1 MLNSIAFGAGAIGLV
16 EGLSLMKKRHALTM
30 LCALLFAAAL
40 FALPNVA
47 HAGEIHL
54 NQDSFKKE
62 DGSYT
67 FADLTNGNT
76 YILDEDAYGY
86 VLASLCVSVL
96 DLNGHTLTCPSECD
110 EQLLDVGALSQLT
123 VKNGNLVQDNP
134 NKPLATLGYRDCTL
148 TLDLGEGHSATSVNG
163 SCAEVSDCSTLTLV
177 SGTCENKNK
186 LGSNNSVFKI
196 GGTTLDYTEGGSV
209 VVKGGSVRLND
220 GSSIA
225 TMETNGT
232 FVLEG
237 GSYNAYPSQAT
248 AVAEGKMLRADS
260 YPDGLFYVD
269 DAESTKSDYNNYV
282 STGSAL
288 GDVAFKLRSEAVS
301 FAESLGLAESSVGSY
316 IYGVHFDGNGGTP
329 ASYVTSVHYGQKV
342 TAPVVTKEGCGLL
355 GWTDSDT
362 GADFDLNTAIDHSVS
377 LKAKWFDVVAR
388 VGDVDYQSL
397 QDAINDA
404 EDGDTVTLC
413 ADTTESIVIPTGG
426 KLTIDLGGKTLTS
439 KSTPTS
445 DAIRLTGARDVTIE
459 NGVIINT
466 YSMGRCIY
474 ADAEVSLGSTLTLA
488 STLTCESN
496 SSYDAIWVEGKMS
509 SGVQKNTSLVIQGG
523 SYSNTGSSTA
533 LRVEAAELSVAAG
546 TFATYSDKS
555 ILIRDT
561 ATASLLC
568 DASGYIGLENGASKN
583 SVTIQPG
590 STFGR
595 DKNKNDIDTDA
606 YHLLKNEAGK
616 YEVAEH
622 VKEWVIDREP
632 TSTTAG
638 SKHQKCTVD
647 GCTWESDPVE
657 IPAGSETDA
666 PVIEGI
672 SDGLS
677 YDCDKT
683 FTVTDASAFTVTAGG
698 KEISKNLD
706 GSFTL
711 PLGEG
716 LTIVAKDKWGNESS
730 VTNVSNYEDH
740 AWGTPKDTGDGTYHT
755 LTCSHSGCLATNK
768 VKHSG
773 GKATCKTPATCEA
786 CGARYGGVD
795 PNNHEG
801 FVSSTL
807 SYDESGHW
815 RTYTC
820 CPDVVYPGSKSSHQ
834 LKTEIVKEPTA
845 TEAGHEHD
853 VCEYCGYTTNER
865 DISPTGG
872 APAIV
877 GLVDGGSYDLEGGA
891 PTFTVSCSA
900 DITSVTVNGNPASTS
915 AGGYVLDTTGEC
927 KIVATDVYGRTATV
941 AVTCSATHDWGAW
954 QGRGDGTHVRYC
966 SHDGCTEP
974 DVANCSGGQA
984 TCTSKA
990 VCSVCGS
997 SYGEKDAG
1005 NHSGP
1010 LTWRHSDGEHWQ
1022 TCDGCG
1028 QEVAGTRSTHSLER
1042 ASDTNGHWEECACGY
1057 TTAHEEHALA
1067 WQHDDEGNHWQQC
1080 SDCGYTT
1087 AKASHEFGAWQAVD
1101 DASHKRACADCGYA
1115 EEEGH
1120 TYVWVDDKEATATE
1134 DGHRHQE
1141 CSTCGYENGVEEVV
1155 PKTGGDS
1162 SDDDDDKG
1170 GDSDKKDDG
1179 SDDKGD
1185 ADGSDGEADKKAD
1198 SKKLPSTGDSALAIS
1213 AISAAGAA
1221 LAALGLKRRK

>member
-1 MLNSIAFGAGAIGLV
+1 MLNSIAFGARAYGPAKGL
-16 EGLSLMKKRHALTM
+16 ALLKNRRLLVV
-30 LCALLFAAAL
+30 LCAALFGAVL

-67 FADLTNGNT
+67 FADFTNGNT
-76 YILDEDAYGY
+76 YILDEDAFGFIY
-86 VLASLCVSVL
+86 ASLGYSTL

-110 EQLLDVGALSQLT
+110 EQLLEIGYYGRVT
-123 VKNGNLVQDNP
+123 VKNGNLVQNNP
-134 NKPLATLGYRDCTL
+134 NKPIATLGYYECSL
-148 TLDLGEGHSATSVNG
+148 TLDLGEGHSATSVD
-163 SCAEVSDCSTLTLV
+163 SPCAVVSDCSTLTLV
-177 SGTCENKNK
+177 SGTCENKNQ
-186 LGSNNSVFKI
+186 LGSNKSVFQI
-196 GGTTLDYTEGGSV
+196 GGGIDQYAEGGSV
-209 VVKGGSVRLND
+209 DVKGGSVRLNG
-220 GSSIA
+220 GSSFA
-225 TMETNGT
+225 AMEKNGT
-232 FVLEG
+232 FVLDG

-248 AVAEGKMLRADS
+248 EVAEGKMLRADS

-269 DAESTKSDYNNYV
+269 DAESTKSDYNYYA

-288 GDVAFKLRSEAVS
+288 GDVAFKLRSEAVA
-301 FAESLGLAESSVGSY
+301 FAEALGLSESSVGCY
-316 IYGVHFDGNGGTP
+316 IYAVHFDGNGGSP
-329 ASYVTSVHYGQKV
+329 AYYDTSVHYGQKV
-342 TAPVVTKEGCGLL
+342 TAPTVSKVGCGFL
-355 GWTDSDT
+355 GWTDSAT
-362 GADFDLNTAIDHSVS
+362 GDDFDLDTAIDRSVS
-377 LKAKWFDVVAR
+377 LKAKWFDAVAMIDD
-388 VGDVDYQSL
+388 VGYQSL
-397 QDAINDA
+397 QDAIDA
-404 EDGDTVTLC
+404 AGDGDTVTLC
-413 ADTTESIVIPTGG
+413 ADTTESIVIPAGG

-445 DAIRLTGARDVTIE
+445 NAVRLTGARDVTIE
-459 NGVIINT
+459 NGVIKNT
-466 YSMGRCIY
+466 YSTGRCIY
-474 ADAEVSLGSTLTLA
+474 ADEDASLGSTLTLA
-488 STLTCESN
+488 STLTCETN
-496 SSYDAIWVEGKMS
+496 SSYDAIWVEGKTS
-509 SGVQKNTSLVIQGG
+509 SSVQKNTTLIIRGG
-523 SYSNTGSSTA
+523 SYSNSGSGTA
-533 LRVEAAELSVAAG
+533 LRVEGAELKVAAG
-546 TFATYSDKS
+546 TFTTYSDKS

-561 ATASLLC
+561 STASLLC
-568 DASGYIGLENGASKN
+568 DTSGYIGLENGASKS

-590 STFGR
+590 STFGL

-616 YEVAEH
+616 YEVTEH
-622 VKEWVIDREP
+622 VKEWVIDKEP
-632 TSTTAG
+632 TATTAG

-647 GCTWESDPVE
+647 GCTWKSGPVE

-672 SDGLS
+672 SDGLA
-677 YDCDKT
+677 YDCGKT

-698 KEISKNLD
+698 KEISSNLD
-706 GSFTL
+706 GSYTL

-730 VTNVSNYEDH
+730 VFNVSNYEDH
-740 AWGTPKDTGDGTYHT
+740 AWGAPEDTGDGAYHT

-773 GKATCKTPATCEA
+773 GKATCKTLAVCEA
-786 CGARYGGVD
+786 CGARYGKVD

-801 FVSSTL
+801 TESTTL
-807 SYDESGHW
+807 SYDGSGHW

-834 LKTEIVKEPTA
+834 MKTVVVKEPTA

-877 GLVDGGSYDLEGGA
+877 GLVDGGSYDLEGGE

-900 DITSVTVNGNPASTS
+900 AIASVTVNGNPASVS
-915 AGGYVLDTTGEC
+915 AGGYVLDVTGTCE
-927 KIVATDVYGRTATV
+927 IVATDVYGRSATV
-941 AVTCSATHDWGAW
+941 TVTCSATHDWGAW

-974 DVANCSGGQA
+974 DVASCSGGQA

-997 SYGEKDAG
+997 SYGEKDSN
-1005 NHSGP
+1005 NHSGS
-1010 LTWRHSDGEHWQ
+1010 LTWHHSESEHWQ
-1022 TCDGCG
+1022 TCDDCG
-1028 QEVAGTRSTHSLER
+1028 EEVAGSRAVHSLER
-1042 ASDTNGHWEECACGY
+1042 TFDENGHWDGCACGY
-1057 TTAHEEHALA
+1057 TTSHEEHVLS
-1067 WQHDDEGNHWQQC
+1067 WQHDDEGNHWQEC
-1080 SDCGYTT
+1080 SDCDYAT
-1087 AKASHEFGAWQAVD
+1087 AKASHEYGAWQAAD
-1101 DASHKRACADCGYA
+1101 DTSHKRVCADCGYA
-1115 EEEGH
+1115 EEEDH
-1120 TYVWVDDKEATATE
+1120 ACVWVVDKEATATE

-1141 CSTCGYENGVEEVV
+1141 CSTCGYENGVEETI

-1170 GDSDKKDDG
+1170 DDSGDQGDG
-1179 SDDKGD
+1179 SGD
-1185 ADGSDGEADKKAD
+1185 QSSADGSGEKSG
-1198 SKKLPSTGDSALAIS
+1198 SKKLPSTGDPVLAVS